1 VPRAKAPRTAGKRT
15 SPEPPAETIL
25 AIDVGNTQTVIGVL
39 EGERVCDLFRVTSGT
54 PRTGDELLPIVERLV
69 APWSTALAASGRAVV
84 GSVVPSLTPAWAGM
98 VKRLLGRAPLIASA
112 ESAAGL
118 RIDLLDP
125 ASIGVDRIAN
135 AVAVAALY
143 RLPAIVVDL
152 GTATTF
158 DVVLPGP
165 RYAGGAI
172 APGPATSAEELFRRA
187 ARLAR
192 VELKPPRRAV
202 GRTTEE
208 CIQSGVYWGTCGQID
223 GLVRR
228 LAQERRIR
236 PFVLATGGLAE
247 LFAAGAETI
256 DAVDPALTLQGLRL
270 MEASWRRR
278 RRP

>member
-1 VPRAKAPRTAGKRT
+1 MTGKRRARGGA
-15 SPEPPAETIL
+15 SEETLL

-39 EGERVCDLFRVTSGT
+39 QGERVCDLFRVTST
-54 PRTGDELLPIVERLV
+54 QRTGDELFPIVERLV
-69 APWSTALAASGRAVV
+69 APWRDALAASGRAVV
-84 GSVVPSLTPAWAGM
+84 GSVVPSLTPAWEGM
-98 VKRLLGRAPLIASA
+98 ARRLLGRAPLVASA

-118 RIDLLDP
+118 RIDLVDP
-125 ASIGVDRIAN
+125 ASVGVDRIAN

-158 DVVLPGP
+158 DVVLRGP
-165 RYAGGAI
+165 RYVGGAI

-187 ARLAR
+187 ARLAK
-192 VELKPPRRAV
+192 VELRPPRHAV

-208 CIQSGVYWGTCGQID
+208 CIQSGVYYGTCGLID

-228 LAQERRIR
+228 LARERKIR

-247 LFAAGAETI
+247 LFAAGSETI
-256 DAVDPALTLQGLRL
+256 EQVDPALTLHGLRL
-270 MEASWRRR
+270 IEARARRR
-278 RRP
+278 G